1 MESLES
7 LRSKSEIMSYFKQ
20 LGKKI
25 TETEIDNLKK
35 HYQNLKINKNNLSI
49 EQLDQVA
56 GGNLTCK
63 LPIEFLQKITNLSKV
78 NPGLVKFVKEKRKGE
93 EYIKLT
99 LIMDEIYEEEIDLSI
114 KPETIL
120 SERLGN
126 LKLLKGYCLQVYD
139 STYGFGR
146 SQCFLPEVDKS
157 ESLDSLSGETISS
170 KSMENLPK
178 VRMPYFPDC
187 RASSIYEE
195 DMRES
200 ESGKSSDASPNSSS
214 LASSD
219 R

>member
-1 MESLES
+1 MIDFNLIRG
-7 LRSKSEIMSYFKQ
+7 LRTKGKLINYFKH
-20 LGKKI
+20 LNKNITEDKI
-25 TETEIDNLKK
+25 TALK
-35 HYQNLKINKNNLSI
+35 QNCGKLQGNEATLTMK
-49 EQLDQVA
+49 QLDNIS

-63 LPIEFLQKITNLSKV
+63 LSLKFLEKVNELSKV
-78 NPGLVKFVKEKRKGE
+78 NPGLVKFEVKGKK
-93 EYIKLT
+93 YIKLT

-157 ESLDSLSGETISS
+157 ESLDSLSGKTISS
-170 KSMENLPK
+170 KSMENLSK
-178 VRMPYFPDC
+178 VRMPYFLPS
-187 RASSIYEE
+187 RESTIQE
-195 DMRES
+195 DMRGS
-200 ESGKSSDASPNSSS
+200 ESGTSSDASPNSSS